1 MEIQDLLNKVDH
13 TLLSTTA
20 TWEEI
25 RAICDDGMRFHT
37 ASVCIPPCYVKKAVE
52 YVKGGVPVCT
62 VIGFPNGYATTL
74 IKCAEATDAVRNG
87 AAEIDMVV
95 NLGMV
100 KEGRYDD
107 ILAEINAVKTSC
119 DGRLLKVIIETCKLT
134 EVEKIALCDVVSRST
149 ADYIKTSTGFG
160 GGGATFHDVELM
172 ALHCK
177 GKKVKAAGGIR
188 SIEDA
193 EKFIELGADRLGTSK
208 VVGEVKSILN
218 EKRHSNL
225 SFFS

>member
-25 RAICDDGMRFHT
+25 RSICDDGMRFHT
-37 ASVCIPPCYVKKAVE
+37 ASVCIPPCYVKRAAD
-52 YVKGGVPVCT
+52 YVKGGVPICT
-62 VIGFPNGYATTL
+62 VIGFPNGYATT
-74 IKCAEATDAVRNG
+74 IAKCAEAADAVRNG

-100 KEGRYDD
+100 KDGRYEE
-107 ILAEINAVKTSC
+107 ILSEIDAVKKSC

-160 GGGATFHDVELM
+160 GGGATFHDVELLSM
-172 ALHCK
+172 HCK

-218 EKRHSNL
+218 EKKHTSL
-225 SFFS
+225 SYFS

>member
-87 AAEIDMVV
+87 ADEIDMVV
-95 NLGMV
+95 NLGRV

-107 ILAEINAVKTSC
+107 ILAEIDAVKKAC

-134 EVEKIALCDVVSRST
+134 EVEKIALCDVVSRSN

-177 GKKVKAAGGIR
+177 GKKVKAAGGIS

-218 EKRHSNL
+218 EKKHSRL
-225 SFFS
+225 SYFS